1 MDKNALT
8 LWTKKRACQNLR
20 DVPGTVR
27 FFASG
32 QSEKSVLTNRS
43 HLVWHRRRCFEEP
56 TVLIPKRQEP
66 REGSETLQGGH
77 RPYGC
82 DSGKVQ
88 KILMDRIGKLE

>member
-1 MDKNALT
+1 MDKKASVSEFARCPRDGSLFRI
-8 LWTKKRACQNLR
+8 RA
-20 DVPGTVR
+20 VR
-27 FFASG
+27 
-32 QSEKSVLTNRS
+32 KISVDESLC
-43 HLVWHRRRCFEEP
+43 LVWHRRRCFEEP